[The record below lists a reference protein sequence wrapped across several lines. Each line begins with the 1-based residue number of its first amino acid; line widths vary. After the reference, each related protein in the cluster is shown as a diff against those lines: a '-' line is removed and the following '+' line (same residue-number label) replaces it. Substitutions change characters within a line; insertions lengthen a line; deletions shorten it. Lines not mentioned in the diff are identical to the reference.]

1 MDLVYDVGGE
11 SLGWVVRVEEGVGI
25 ESMRR
30 MVGEKKIERREMYG
44 GVRGKKVF
52 EDMEKLMEGKKEL
65 KFGV

>member
-1 MDLVYDVGGE
+1 
-11 SLGWVVRVEEGVGI
+11 
-25 ESMRR
+25 MRK

-65 KFGV
+65 KFVV